1 MKINGKERVFEYNFQ
16 AYSELSKMCKDENL
30 SNMADLFGDNPLK
43 AMEATIDIAIIMN
56 KAFED
61 HKSYDCPSYTPD
73 YLTRDDFRFYPIN
86 EINDL
91 QSALMDCMKNDSER
105 KVEGEEPKNKKKE
118 NQEKSN

>member
-56 KAFED
+56 KAFEE
-61 HKSYDCPSYTPD
+61 
-73 YLTRDDFRFYPIN
+73 
-86 EINDL
+86 EITKIVYNL
-91 QSALMDCMKNDSER
+91 KT
-105 KVEGEEPKNKKKE
+105 
-118 NQEKSN
+118 